1 MPQPFFPLFISQ
13 TSFLPFTTSKKK
25 KKKKLRR
32 RKKFTTEKNTAR
44 DFFLLLRNVFV
55 SMSKMFS
62 RSVKKMKIR
71 VIYFASAHYGFGVF
85 HLGAP
90 LDEIKKEDERETCI
104 HNHQHPSIFNG
115 VFHAFYLPF
124 ESIIHNNFQFHMRRG
139 SSWGRVRVLF
149 LFVLK
154 EN

>member
-1 MPQPFFPLFISQ
+1 MPQPFPSLPLFISQ
-13 TSFLPFTTSKKK
+13 TGLLTLPSQQAKYLENKNK
-25 KKKKLRR
+25 VYN
-32 RKKFTTEKNTAR
+32 RKNYTAR

-62 RSVKKMKIR
+62 RNEREKKMKIC

-85 HLGAP
+85 HLVA
-90 LDEIKKEDERETCI
+90 LSKDDDDERETCI

-139 SSWGRVRVLF
+139 SSWGRAF
-149 LFVLK
+149 FSK
-154 EN
+154 KKN